1 MLDKPHLDFQQ
12 YQAQFTAYIRN
23 PAQHKKPPFV
33 NASRLAVY
41 KKAVFNN
48 IVDSVSVCFP
58 VCQAVIGQ
66 RAWQKLMR
74 EFVATYA
81 AASPIFR
88 EIPQQFLLFLEPI
101 QTVPAYFKQ
110 LAHYE
115 WVELAIS
122 KQQIEQAALSDL
134 TDLLHEKPLL
144 ATAHRLLEY
153 DYPVHQI
160 SAQFKPK
167 QPKKTTFL
175 VFRNPEFQVMFIEL
189 NPITYRLLQLI
200 KQQDLTGQQAL
211 TQLAKE
217 IEHPDIDVIIQFG
230 LEILSDLANQ
240 HAIIGSQKLLSQQ
253 SNSIK

>member
-1 MLDKPHLDFQQ
+1 MLEKPCLDFQQ

-23 PAQHKKPPFV
+23 PAQNKKPPRV

-48 IVDSVSVCFP
+48 IVESISICFP
-58 VCQAVIGQ
+58 VCQAVVNK

-81 AASPIFR
+81 AGSPIFR

-101 QTVPAYFKQ
+101 ENVPAYFKQ

-115 WVELAIS
+115 WVELAIHS
-122 KQQIEQAALSDL
+122 QQTQTVVKSEQ
-134 TDLLHEKPLL
+134 TDLLYEKPIL
-144 ATAHRLLEY
+144 AAALMLLEY

-160 SAQFKPK
+160 SAKFKPK
-167 QPKKTTFL
+167 LTHKTNLL
-175 VFRNPEFQVMFIEL
+175 VFRNPNFEVKFIEVS
-189 NPITYRLLQLI
+189 PVTYRLLQLI
-200 KQQDLTGQQAL
+200 KEHDLTGEQAL

-217 IEHPDIDVIIQFG
+217 IEHPDVSMIIQFG
-230 LEILSDLANQ
+230 LGILTDLANQ
-240 HAIIGSQKLLSQQ
+240 QAIIGSRQ
-253 SNSIK
+253 